1 MERVYVSTGIRLYV
15 SEFEPSEDR
24 FLGGKKWEK
33 WLENFEDELTL
44 QNVETEE
51 QKLVCLKRYGGDL
64 IKQLIRDLPASEAD
78 EVGDSEF
85 TKSKRKLN
93 EYF

>member
-1 MERVYVSTGIRLYV
+1 MG
-15 SEFEPSEDR
+15 
-24 FLGGKKWEK
+24 K

-78 EVGDSEF
+78 ELWVIRNLQNQRG
-85 TKSKRKLN
+85 N
-93 EYF
+93 